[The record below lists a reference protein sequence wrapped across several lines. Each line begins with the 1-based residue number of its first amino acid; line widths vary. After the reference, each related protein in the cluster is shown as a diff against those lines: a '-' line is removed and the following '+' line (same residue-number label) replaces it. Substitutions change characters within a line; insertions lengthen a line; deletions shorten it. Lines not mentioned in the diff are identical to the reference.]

1 MWSHS
6 QQWLSVPFWSEVHCY
21 WSSLDLCGLWLNHN
35 GTETSW
41 YRGTRMRAAGSKLWI
56 QWGLILVG
64 IPAALGCNK
73 PREMYQYSAV
83 RWACFVPVS
92 IYKADV
98 KGLAA
103 RVRVWGR
110 KQVVRSGRRRRAGG
124 GDTDHIWPSWLPSI
138 CALLA
143 SLHPPLSP
151 SYPPVS
157 STNTHTHTHTQT
169 PASLSTFISFFISS
183 DLQTNLSHVPD
194 SHLFV
199 RLVHQQPRKY
209 N

>member
-157 STNTHTHTHTQT
+157 STNTHTQT

-194 SHLFV
+194 SLFHLFV